1 MREEKD
7 NLENTISLLI
17 DNLGDIC
24 KEKAVMEKNVRN
36 GDSTLSNLLAS
47 VASMESVLPM
57 AKKADVV
64 MQEQREFVLSSISKM
79 DKREVDNFLH
89 DLSIGMFADD
99 ADELIARANQNTF
112 TDDEIRVLFKA
123 LKGVQQ

>member
-47 VASMESVLPM
+47 VASLESFLPM